1 MPIRLRKSAGFVPT
15 RLPVVPLPDPPVYL
29 ETLRDLVARD
39 PSFMAD
45 LRVAPPVP
53 DWSALD
59 ALMAEVAEEVAA

>member
-15 RLPVVPLPDPPVYL
+15 RLPADLPDPPVYL

-45 LRVAPPVP
+45 LRVAPAVP